1 MFNTTHFKENM
12 FMSNS
17 LDIQK
22 SRKINRTKRTT
33 DMTTGSPAKLLF
45 YFAMPLFIGNI
56 LQQFYNLA
64 DTSLAG
70 HLLGDTALAQIGATA
85 ALYSLITNVAFG
97 LNNGFALFV
106 SRNFGADNKTE
117 MKHSV
122 CWAVLLSALSTLI
135 LTASFLIFRR
145 PLLTLLQVPAETM
158 DGALSYLTVILAG
171 IPLTMAYNLES
182 SLLRSIGNSITPL
195 IFLVF
200 SSVLNVI
207 LDYLFMGPFSMGVR
221 GAAIATITAQGI
233 SAILG
238 LFCILHGYPELKFGK
253 KDMKVSVRFVFEM
266 FWTGLS
272 MALMSAIYNIGSVIL
287 QGSINALGNVYIAA
301 QVGGR
306 RLAEFFYTPGIALG
320 TSAATFA
327 SQNYG
332 ARKNSRIKKGIYAAI
347 EMYGIWWILAMIST
361 FTIARSILV
370 LITGSS
376 DNTIISNGLMYLR
389 ISIPMIPPMA
399 ILVIVRNA
407 LQGMRHSV
415 APLLC
420 SALEMIGKIIFA
432 VFLVPVYGYI
442 AVCICEPVTWVVC
455 FLFIMGAVLIFRADF
470 RNPAEL

>member
-1 MFNTTHFKENM
+1 MNAA
-12 FMSNS
+12 
-17 LDIQK
+17 LDIDK
-22 SRKINRTKRTT
+22 PEKTKRSKRTT

-106 SRNFGADNKTE
+106 SRNFGADNKIE
-117 MKHSV
+117 MKRSV
-122 CWAVLLSALSTLI
+122 CWAVLLSAISTI
-135 LTASFLIFRR
+135 LLTTSFLVFRR
-145 PLLTLLQVPAETM
+145 PLLTLLQVPADTM

-182 SLLRSIGNSITPL
+182 SLLRSIGNSVTPL

-200 SSVLNVI
+200 SSMLNVI

-221 GAAIATITAQGI
+221 GAAIATVTSQGI
-233 SAILG
+233 SAVLG
-238 LFCILHGYPELKFGK
+238 LFCIMKGYPELRFGK
-253 KDMKVSVRFVFEM
+253 QDMKVSIHFVFEM

-272 MALMSAIYNIGSVIL
+272 MALMSAIYNIESVIL

-332 ARKNSRIKKGIYAAI
+332 AHKNSRIKKGIFAAI
-347 EMYGIWWILAMIST
+347 TMYGVWWVLAMICT

-376 DNTIISNGLMYLR
+376 DNTVISNGLMYLR

-399 ILVIVRNA
+399 VLVIVRNA
-407 LQGMRHSV
+407 LQGMCHSV

-432 VFLVPVYGYI
+432 VFLVPVYGYV
-442 AVCICEPVTWVVC
+442 AVCVCEPVTWVVC
-455 FLFIMGAVLIFRADF
+455 FLFIMVATLIFRADF
-470 RNPAEL
+470 RDPDKL

>member
-1 MFNTTHFKENM
+1 MNAA
-12 FMSNS
+12 
-17 LDIQK
+17 LDIDK
-22 SRKINRTKRTT
+22 PGKTKRSKRTT

-106 SRNFGADNKTE
+106 SRNFGADNKIE
-117 MKHSV
+117 MKRSV
-122 CWAVLLSALSTLI
+122 CWAVLLSAISTI
-135 LTASFLIFRR
+135 LLTTSFLVFRR
-145 PLLTLLQVPAETM
+145 PLLTLLQVPADTM

-182 SLLRSIGNSITPL
+182 SLLRSIGNSVTPL

-221 GAAIATITAQGI
+221 GAAIATVTSQGI

-238 LFCILHGYPELKFGK
+238 LFCILRGYPELRFGK
-253 KDMKVSVRFVFEM
+253 QDMKVSIHFVFEM

-332 ARKNSRIKKGIYAAI
+332 AHKNSRIKKGIFAAI
-347 EMYGIWWILAMIST
+347 TMYGVWWVLAMICT
-361 FTIARSILV
+361 FT
-370 LITGSS
+370 
-376 DNTIISNGLMYLR
+376 ISNGLMYLR

-399 ILVIVRNA
+399 VLVIVRNA
-407 LQGMRHSV
+407 LQGMCHSV

-432 VFLVPVYGYI
+432 VFLVPVYGYV
-442 AVCICEPVTWVVC
+442 AVCVCEPVTWVVC
-455 FLFIMGAVLIFRADF
+455 FLFIMVAALIFRADF
-470 RNPAEL
+470 RDPDKL

>member
-1 MFNTTHFKENM
+1 MNAA
-12 FMSNS
+12 
-17 LDIQK
+17 LDIDK
-22 SRKINRTKRTT
+22 PEKTKRSKRTT

-106 SRNFGADNKTE
+106 SRNFGADNKIE
-117 MKHSV
+117 MKRSV
-122 CWAVLLSALSTLI
+122 CWAVLLSAISTI
-135 LTASFLIFRR
+135 LLTTSFLVFRR
-145 PLLTLLQVPAETM
+145 PLLTLLQVPADTM

-182 SLLRSIGNSITPL
+182 SLLRSIGNSVTPL

-200 SSVLNVI
+200 SSMLNVI

-221 GAAIATITAQGI
+221 GAAIATVTSQ
-233 SAILG
+233 
-238 LFCILHGYPELKFGK
+238 
-253 KDMKVSVRFVFEM
+253 
-266 FWTGLS
+266 
-272 MALMSAIYNIGSVIL
+272 
-287 QGSINALGNVYIAA
+287 
-301 QVGGR
+301 
-306 RLAEFFYTPGIALG
+306 G

-332 ARKNSRIKKGIYAAI
+332 AHKNSRIKKGIFAAI
-347 EMYGIWWILAMIST
+347 TMYGVWWVLAMICT

-376 DNTIISNGLMYLR
+376 DNTVISNGLMYLR

-399 ILVIVRNA
+399 VLVIVRNA
-407 LQGMRHSV
+407 LQGMCHSV

-432 VFLVPVYGYI
+432 VFLVPVYGYV
-442 AVCICEPVTWVVC
+442 AVCVCEPVTWVVC
-455 FLFIMGAVLIFRADF
+455 FLFIMVAALIFRADF
-470 RNPAEL
+470 RDPDIL

>member
-1 MFNTTHFKENM
+1 MDNVKGNDK
-12 FMSNS
+12 NS
-17 LDIQK
+17 
-22 SRKINRTKRTT
+22 INRTKRTT

-45 YFAMPLFIGNI
+45 SFAMPLFIGNI

-85 ALYSLITNVAFG
+85 ALYSLITNMAFG

-122 CWAVLLSALSTLI
+122 CWSVLLCAISTI
-135 LTASFLIFRR
+135 VLTTAFMIFRR
-145 PLLTLLQVPAETM
+145 PLLTLLQVPADTM
-158 DGALSYLTVILAG
+158 DGALAYLTVILAG

-182 SLLRSIGNSITPL
+182 SLLRSIGNSVTPL

-207 LDYLFMGPFSMGVR
+207 LDYLFMGPLSLGVQ

-233 SAILG
+233 SAVLG
-238 LFCILHGYPELKFGK
+238 LTCILRGYPELRFDK
-253 KDMKVSVRFVFEM
+253 KDMKVSVHFVFEM

-287 QGSINALGNVYIAA
+287 QGSINALGNVYIAS

-306 RLAEFFYTPGIALG
+306 KLAEFFYTPGIALG

-332 ARKNSRIKKGIYAAI
+332 AGRKSRIKNGIFAALS
-347 EMYGIWWILAMIST
+347 MYGIWWVLVLIAT
-361 FTIARSILV
+361 FTIAKPLLTLV
-370 LITGSS
+370 TGSN
-376 DNTIISNGLMYLR
+376 DQTVISNGLMYLK

-399 ILVIVRNA
+399 VLVIVRNA

-432 VFLVPVYGYI
+432 AFLVPVYGYV

-455 FLFIMGAVLIFRADF
+455 FLFILGAALIFRADF
-470 RNPAEL
+470 RDPATN

>member
-1 MFNTTHFKENM
+1 MNAA
-12 FMSNS
+12 
-17 LDIQK
+17 LDIDK
-22 SRKINRTKRTT
+22 PEKTKRSKRTT

-106 SRNFGADNKTE
+106 SRNFGADNKIE
-117 MKHSV
+117 MKRSV
-122 CWAVLLSALSTLI
+122 CWAVLLSAISTI
-135 LTASFLIFRR
+135 LLTTSFLVFRR
-145 PLLTLLQVPAETM
+145 PLLTLLQVPADTM

-182 SLLRSIGNSITPL
+182 SLLRSIGNSVTPL

-200 SSVLNVI
+200 SSM
-207 LDYLFMGPFSMGVR
+207 FMGPFSMGVR
-221 GAAIATITAQGI
+221 GAAIATVTSQGI
-233 SAILG
+233 SAVLG
-238 LFCILHGYPELKFGK
+238 LFCIMKGYPELRFGK
-253 KDMKVSVRFVFEM
+253 QDMKVSIHFVFEM

-332 ARKNSRIKKGIYAAI
+332 AHKNSRIKKGIFAAI
-347 EMYGIWWILAMIST
+347 TMYGVWWVLAMICT

-376 DNTIISNGLMYLR
+376 DNTVISNGLMYLR

-399 ILVIVRNA
+399 VLVIVRNA
-407 LQGMRHSV
+407 LQGMCHSV

-432 VFLVPVYGYI
+432 VFLVPVYGYV
-442 AVCICEPVTWVVC
+442 AVCVCEPVTWVVC
-455 FLFIMGAVLIFRADF
+455 FLFIMVATLIFRADF
-470 RNPAEL
+470 RDPDKL

>member
-1 MFNTTHFKENM
+1 MNAA
-12 FMSNS
+12 
-17 LDIQK
+17 LDIDK
-22 SRKINRTKRTT
+22 PGKTKRSKRTT

-106 SRNFGADNKTE
+106 SRSFGADNKIE
-117 MKHSV
+117 MKRSV
-122 CWAVLLSALSTLI
+122 CWAVLLSAISTI
-135 LTASFLIFRR
+135 LLTTSFLVFRR
-145 PLLTLLQVPAETM
+145 PLLTLLQVPADTM

-182 SLLRSIGNSITPL
+182 SLLRSIGNSVTPL

-221 GAAIATITAQGI
+221 GAAIATVTSQGI

-238 LFCILHGYPELKFGK
+238 LFCILRGYPELRFGK
-253 KDMKVSVRFVFEM
+253 QDMKVSIHFVFEM

-332 ARKNSRIKKGIYAAI
+332 AHKNSRIKKGIFAAI
-347 EMYGIWWILAMIST
+347 TMYVVGACYDLHLHHCNIYSSADNRKLRQYSYIQWSHVSQNQHTDDTAYGGSRNSTKCPSGNVPLSGAAAVQRTGDDRQDNICSIS
-361 FTIARSILV
+361 RS
-370 LITGSS
+370 S
-376 DNTIISNGLMYLR
+376 LR
-389 ISIPMIPPMA
+389 
-399 ILVIVRNA
+399 LRCRVR
-407 LQGMRHSV
+407 M
-415 APLLC
+415 
-420 SALEMIGKIIFA
+420 
-432 VFLVPVYGYI
+432 
-442 AVCICEPVTWVVC
+442 
-455 FLFIMGAVLIFRADF
+455 
-470 RNPAEL
+470 

>member
-1 MFNTTHFKENM
+1 MNAA
-12 FMSNS
+12 
-17 LDIQK
+17 LDIDK
-22 SRKINRTKRTT
+22 PEKTKRSKRTT

-106 SRNFGADNKTE
+106 SRNFGADNKIE
-117 MKHSV
+117 MKRSV
-122 CWAVLLSALSTLI
+122 CWAVLLSAISTI
-135 LTASFLIFRR
+135 LLTTSFLVFRR
-145 PLLTLLQVPAETM
+145 PLLTLLQVPADTM

-182 SLLRSIGNSITPL
+182 SLLRSIGNSVTPL

-200 SSVLNVI
+200 SSMLNVI

-221 GAAIATITAQGI
+221 GAAIATVTSQGI
-233 SAILG
+233 SAVLG
-238 LFCILHGYPELKFGK
+238 LFCIMKGYPELRFGK
-253 KDMKVSVRFVFEM
+253 QDMKVSIHFVFEM

-332 ARKNSRIKKGIYAAI
+332 AHKNSRIKKGIFAAI
-347 EMYGIWWILAMIST
+347 TMYGVWWVLAMIC
-361 FTIARSILV
+361 TIARSILV

-376 DNTIISNGLMYLR
+376 DNTVISNGLMYLR

-399 ILVIVRNA
+399 VLVIVRNA
-407 LQGMRHSV
+407 LQGMCHSV

-432 VFLVPVYGYI
+432 VFLVPVYGYV
-442 AVCICEPVTWVVC
+442 AVCVCEPVTWVVC
-455 FLFIMGAVLIFRADF
+455 FLFIMVATLIFRADF
-470 RNPAEL
+470 RDPDKL

>member
-1 MFNTTHFKENM
+1 MNTQNKKTN
-12 FMSNS
+12 
-17 LDIQK
+17 
-22 SRKINRTKRTT
+22 RTT

-85 ALYSLITNVAFG
+85 ALYSLITNIAFG

-106 SRNFGADNKTE
+106 SRSFGADNETE

-122 CWAVLLSALSTLI
+122 CWAVLLSAISTVI
-135 LTASFLIFRR
+135 LTTSFLVFRR
-145 PLLTLLQVPAETM
+145 PLLTLLQVPADTM
-158 DGALSYLTVILAG
+158 EGALSYLTVILAG

-195 IFLVF
+195 LFLVF

-207 LDYLFMGPFSMGVR
+207 LDYLFMGPLFLGVH

-233 SAILG
+233 SAVLG
-238 LFCILHGYPELKFGK
+238 LFCIMRGYPELRFSR
-253 KDMKVSVRFVFEM
+253 KDISVSTKFVFEM

-306 RLAEFFYTPGIALG
+306 RLAEFFYTPGVALG
-320 TSAATFA
+320 TSVATYT
-327 SQNYG
+327 SQNLG
-332 ARKNSRIKKGIYAAI
+332 AHKNSRIKKGIYTAVA
-347 EMYGIWWILAMIST
+347 MYGVWWLLAMLIT
-361 FTIARSILV
+361 FTIARSMLI

-376 DNTIISNGLMYLR
+376 DDTVITNGLMYLR

-399 ILVIVRNA
+399 VLVIVRNA

-415 APLLC
+415 APLIC

-432 VFLVPVYGYI
+432 LWLVPVYGYI

-455 FLFIMGAVLIFRADF
+455 FIFIIISALKFRADF
-470 RNPAEL
+470 RDPVTE